1 MFVMKKLR
9 LLVILTLLISCT
21 KKTDDPIIV
30 TSFDQIEG
38 IWKWESTCG
47 GIVNS
52 CAYSSDSHYAEIKFT
67 LENKIIETHNDAIYL
82 TANYTIKTS
91 DNSSGI
97 LTLVNIESNSII
109 SNSIQYSFSIKND
122 ELFIARGELLDT
134 YKKIR

>member
-1 MFVMKKLR
+1 M
-9 LLVILTLLISCT
+9 LIT
-21 KKTDDPIIV
+21 NL
-30 TSFDQIEG
+30 DQITG
-38 IWKWESTCG
+38 VWRWKSTCG

-67 LENKIIETHNDAIYL
+67 QENKIIETHNNAIYL

-109 SNSIQYSFSIKND
+109 SESIQYSISLKND

-134 YKKIR
+134 YKKIK